1 MTPGADIAAVTA
13 HIRRCIAEVDPRTEP
28 GDIVVRVFDEELG
41 LEYDNERKLTAIV
54 GLFALLAVVIALMGV
69 FGLVLFETQHRRR
82 EIAVR
87 RVMGASRGEI
97 IWAVRHWLAGFAYTV
112 PLYWWVF
119 ALALAGVLAVTALTV
134 TVRSWHAVNEN
145 PAESVKSE

>member
-69 FGLVLFETQHRRR
+69 F
-82 EIAVR
+82 A
-87 RVMGASRGEI
+87 AAKSPC
-97 IWAVRHWLAGFAYTV
+97 AG
-112 PLYWWVF
+112 
-119 ALALAGVLAVTALTV
+119 
-134 TVRSWHAVNEN
+134 
-145 PAESVKSE
+145 